1 MNDASQRIVTDFA
14 EYQEARITT
23 LLGKIIGL
31 ETLIDML
38 WTNELAKTDDP
49 QFEAEELKE
58 TILNDLVI
66 YDPDDPV
73 EEQAF
78 DALETRLDSIA
89 HRVRSRD

>member
-1 MNDASQRIVTDFA
+1 MNDASRRIVTDFPEDQA
-14 EYQEARITT
+14 AHITI
-23 LLGKIIGL
+23 LLGRIMAL

-49 QFEAEELKE
+49 ESEAEELKE

-73 EEQAF
+73 EDQAC

-89 HRVRSRD
+89 HRVMSLD